1 MSLSRRKLL
10 TGAVPLA
17 AATGFAAARGRA
29 QEEEKVSYEL
39 FPIGRVEKTEDSVK
53 IRIFEEFQDALL
65 GLESW
70 SHINVLYWFD
80 KNDTPAK
87 RGILQVHPR
96 GNRENPLTGVFACR
110 SPVRPNL
117 IALTVCRVLSV
128 AEGVITVDGIDAF
141 DETPVL
147 DIKPLIRGDEPRE
160 DLRVPDWVRK
170 KK

>member
-10 TGAVPLA
+10 TGVVPLA
-17 AATGFAAARGRA
+17 VATGSPVLHGGD
-29 QEEEKVSYEL
+29 QEMEEMSYEL
-39 FPIGRVEKTEDSVK
+39 FPVGRVEKTEDATR
-53 IRIFEEFQDALL
+53 IRIFEEYTDALL
-65 GLESW
+65 GLGSW

-87 RGILQVHPR
+87 RRILQVHPR

-117 IALTVCRVLSV
+117 IAMTVCKVLSV
-128 AEGVITVDGIDAF
+128 AEGVITIDTIDAF

-160 DLRVPDWVRK
+160 GLRFPDWVGK